1 MGGLRNIEE
10 IHIHILIILEK
21 HLYFDDMVWVALLFH
36 VHIEEGSRFSMG
48 GPRLLRKYI
57 YFDDLVWV
65 ALLFHAHIE
74 EGSRFSVRGPRNIEK
89 IHKL

>member
-48 GPRLLRKYI
+48 GPR
-57 YFDDLVWV
+57 
-65 ALLFHAHIE
+65 
-74 EGSRFSVRGPRNIEK
+74 NIEK
-89 IHKL
+89 IHIF

>member
-57 YFDDLVWV
+57 NLGDSVWM
-65 ALLFHAHIE
+65 ALLFQAPIAE
-74 EGSRFSVRGPRNIEK
+74 IS
-89 IHKL
+89 